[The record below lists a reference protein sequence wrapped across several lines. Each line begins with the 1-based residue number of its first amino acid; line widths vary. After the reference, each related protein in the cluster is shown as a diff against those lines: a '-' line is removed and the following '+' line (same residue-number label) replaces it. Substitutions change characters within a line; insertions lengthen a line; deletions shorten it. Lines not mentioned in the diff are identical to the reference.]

1 MNSRGVLTVVTLVES
16 CIRSPR
22 EVFDD
27 LGRLLAEYRTVA
39 DDASYYFVASQLE
52 ALWLEVCDP
61 LHTLEDFE
69 AVYAKARRYA
79 DALATAVK
87 EWREGFNWCG
97 C

>member
-1 MNSRGVLTVVTLVES
+1 MVTLVENYA
-16 CIRSPR
+16 RSPR
-22 EVFDD
+22 DVFDD

-39 DDASYYFVASQLE
+39 DHASYYFVASQLE
-52 ALWLEVCDP
+52 ALWLEASNP
-61 LHTLEDFE
+61 LHTFEDFE
-69 AVYAKARRYA
+69 AVYAKSRRYA